1 MTISIGIIAVFLG
14 IALILGIMASRGK
27 DMSLEQWSVGGRGF
41 GSIFIF
47 LLMAGE
53 IYTTSAFLGI
63 SGWMY
68 GKGGAAFYNIMM
80 LNYVI
85 AYWLTPKIWSYGKKH
100 NLLSQ
105 SDFFEKAY
113 KSKALGMV
121 VAIVG
126 LAALIPYLIIQ
137 LKGLGI
143 IVSEASYGAIDSKI
157 TIWIGTIAMI
167 VYVMVS
173 GIHGSAWTAVIKDFL
188 ILGVVL
194 FLGIY
199 LPFHYYGGIQPMWEA
214 IEATNPGFLTLPD
227 SGLSASW
234 YVSTMMLT
242 SLGFYMWPHTFVATF
257 SAKSG
262 NALRRNAIILPIYA
276 LFILFVLFTGA
287 AAILQVPNLSGGDV
301 DLALFKISTQTFS
314 PVIVGFIGAAGLL
327 TAIVPGSLILMS
339 AATLFAKNIIKPFR
353 PQITDR
359 QIGIIAR
366 YTVPLVAL
374 IALYFTF
381 SGGGAITLLF
391 LMGYGLVT
399 QFAPAVVCSFMKK
412 NPLSLQGVFAGIIV
426 GVMIVGWQAATGANL
441 STLFPNWPTFI
452 QDINIG
458 FLALGVNIV
467 VSLAVSAFT
476 RKLFIKHDGAS
487 NEEIVESLP

>member
-1 MTISIGIIAVFLG
+1 MIISVGIIAIFLG
-14 IALILGIMASRGK
+14 IALLLGIMASRGK
-27 DMSLEQWSVGGRGF
+27 DMSLEQWTVGGRGF

-53 IYTTSAFLGI
+53 IYTTNAFLGV

-68 GKGGAAFYNIMM
+68 GKGGVAFFNIAM

-85 AYWLTPKIWSYGKKH
+85 AYWLTPKIWAYGKKH
-100 NLLSQ
+100 SLLSQ

-113 KSKALGMV
+113 NSKILGTL

-126 LAALIPYLIIQ
+126 LAALIPYLVIQ

-143 IVSEASYGAIDSKI
+143 IVSEASYGAIDPKL

-214 IEATNPGFLTLPD
+214 IEAVKPGFLTLPD
-227 SGLSASW
+227 SGFSASW
-234 YVSTMMLT
+234 YISTIMLT

-262 NALRRNAIILPIYA
+262 NALRKNAIMLPIYA
-276 LFILFVLFTGA
+276 LFLLFILFAGA
-287 AAILQVPNLSGGDV
+287 AAILQIPGLEGGAV
-301 DLALFKISTQTFS
+301 DLALFKISTQTFN

-339 AATLFAKNIIKPFR
+339 AATLFAKNVLKPIR
-353 PQITDR
+353 PQTTDQ
-359 QIGIIAR
+359 QIAIIAR
-366 YTVPLVAL
+366 YSVPVIAL

-399 QFAPAVVCSFMKK
+399 QFVPAVVSNFMKK
-412 NPLSLQGVFAGIIV
+412 NPLTVQGVSAGIIV
-426 GVMIVGWQAATGANL
+426 GVSIVGWQAATGAHL
-441 STLFPNWPTFI
+441 SKLFPSWPSYI

-458 FLALGVNIV
+458 FLALTVNIL
-467 VSLAVSAFT
+467 VSLIVSAFT
-476 RKLFIKHDGAS
+476 RKVAVKNDETT
-487 NEEIVESLP
+487 NKKTVENIS